1 MVALRS
7 VAVVTALAAAAAAS
21 AVASG
26 SAAHPPVAQFTAT
39 SSRTP
44 GGAIP
49 KRFVGLSL
57 EWSLVERYTDPVVR
71 PQLVNLLAN
80 LGGGMLRVGGASQD
94 LMPFVGV
101 APNSRRVVTRA
112 DLQSVRSTLDG
123 APGWQA
129 ILGTTMTPRTAERPW
144 ASPGHA
150 RRFIDQ
156 GVRRAFAG
164 AENRVAGIEFGNEP
178 DLTYRDDV
186 SRYVR
191 DVRRYVLHSTPFP
204 AIVGSTSEPIA
215 PWRTL
220 DAGGSDLRYFWRWD
234 RILNAAAPAVRR
246 SGGWAADHFYP
257 TKRDCSDDPYRCSS
271 ITRLLSQGRMDNL
284 AYQTYVHARQARA
297 HGLGYR
303 MEEMNSAAGRGVAG
317 VSDTAASAL
326 WALEAMFSAACPQ
339 PPQQPGANADCRI
352 GATGVNFH
360 CAEADEI
367 FLAGGGNASYNPIA
381 FGPRRLRAMPEYYAL
396 LLFARFAQGT
406 RALRPAVTGVP
417 ALHGWTVDA
426 NDGSRRVFL
435 INMGA
440 REATTSLTTEARTYE
455 LDRLR
460 GASRASR
467 HVSIDGRTIAKD
479 GTWPGFA
486 PARAP
491 VTGGRLTVHLAEAE
505 AAVVTLRARHDVD
518 VG

>member
-1 MVALRS
+1 
-7 VAVVTALAAAAAAS
+7 
-21 AVASG
+21 
-26 SAAHPPVAQFTAT
+26 
-39 SSRTP
+39 
-44 GGAIP
+44 
-49 KRFVGLSL
+49 
-57 EWSLVERYTDPVVR
+57 
-71 PQLVNLLAN
+71 
-80 LGGGMLRVGGASQD
+80 
-94 LMPFVGV
+94 
-101 APNSRRVVTRA
+101 
-112 DLQSVRSTLDG
+112 
-123 APGWQA
+123 
-129 ILGTTMTPRTAERPW
+129 
-144 ASPGHA
+144 
-150 RRFIDQ
+150 
-156 GVRRAFAG
+156 
-164 AENRVAGIEFGNEP
+164 
-178 DLTYRDDV
+178 
-186 SRYVR
+186 
-191 DVRRYVLHSTPFP
+191 
-204 AIVGSTSEPIA
+204 
-215 PWRTL
+215 
-220 DAGGSDLRYFWRWD
+220 
-234 RILNAAAPAVRR
+234 
-246 SGGWAADHFYP
+246 
-257 TKRDCSDDPYRCSS
+257 
-271 ITRLLSQGRMDNL
+271 
-284 AYQTYVHARQARA
+284 
-297 HGLGYR
+297 
-303 MEEMNSAAGRGVAG
+303 VAG

-417 ALHGWTVDA
+417 ALHGWTVDP

-455 LDRLR
+455 IDRLR

>member
-7 VAVVTALAAAAAAS
+7 VAPVTALAAAAAAT

-26 SAAHPPVAQFTAT
+26 SPAHPPLAQAVPTSARTA
-39 SSRTP
+39 
-44 GGAIP
+44 GGAIS

-57 EWSLVERYTDPVVR
+57 EWSLVERYTDPAVR
-71 PQLVNLLAN
+71 AQLVNLLGN
-80 LGGGMLRVGGASQD
+80 LGGGMLRIGGASQD

-112 DLQSVRSTLDG
+112 DLQAVRSTLDG

-144 ASPGHA
+144 ASPAHA

-156 GVRRAFAG
+156 GVRPAFAG
-164 AENRVAGIEFGNEP
+164 AEKRVAGIELGNEP

-191 DVRRYVLHSTPFP
+191 DVRRYVLHGAFFP

-220 DAGGSDLRYFWRWD
+220 NAGGSDLRYFWRWD
-234 RILNAAAPAVRR
+234 RILDAAAPAVRR
-246 SGGWAADHFYP
+246 SGGWVADHFYP
-257 TKRDCSDDPYRCSS
+257 TKRDCSDDSYRCSS
-271 ITRLLSQGRMDNL
+271 IGRLLSQGRMDNL

-297 HGLGYR
+297 HGLDYR

-326 WALEAMFSAACPQ
+326 WALEAMFTAACPQ

-360 CAEADEI
+360 CAEADDI

-381 FGPRRLRAMPEYYAL
+381 FGPRRLRAMAEYYAL

-406 RALRPAVTGVP
+406 RALRPVVTGVP
-417 ALHGWTVDA
+417 SLHGWMVDA

-435 INMGA
+435 INAGA
-440 REATTSLTTEARTYE
+440 RAVTTSLAAEAGTYE
-455 LDRLR
+455 IDRLR
-460 GASRASR
+460 GRSRSSR
-467 HVSIDGRTIAKD
+467 HASIDGRTVAAD

-486 PARAP
+486 PARGA
-491 VTGGRLTVHLAEAE
+491 VTGGQLTVHIARAE
-505 AAVVTLRARHDVD
+505 AAVVTLRTRPGTV
-518 VG
+518 